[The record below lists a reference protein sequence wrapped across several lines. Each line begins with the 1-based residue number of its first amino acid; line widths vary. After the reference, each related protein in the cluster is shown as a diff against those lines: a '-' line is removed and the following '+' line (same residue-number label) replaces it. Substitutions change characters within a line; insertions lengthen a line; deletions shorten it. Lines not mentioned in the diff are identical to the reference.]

1 MDPTVRRR
9 RRPALSCWECR
20 RRKVKCDHGN
30 PCAHCARHG
39 KHCVY
44 KPFARDDSAVSPKQR
59 SGSPGLIATSNTSTA
74 TATTTAAA
82 TSAATSAAATIA
94 TATAIPPPID
104 VLPTSLS
111 GATAREN
118 IAGSNQTPSGF
129 DSAIRGGRD
138 SGLDASG
145 PCHVVDRPRRLGEP
159 SASQAGAGNN
169 TTAPAL
175 NEASETEEGL
185 RAPAPRL
192 PGTQDWQPL
201 LSKQRDWG
209 RTRWVGDATEFSSI
223 IACYAAILGKEH
235 PCVASYQKPEIA
247 PLIAEASHSLRACK
261 NRAKGIKVTR
271 PTRGLPAPFAFLG
284 APSPEVSRKMASLYF
299 ENFES
304 THRILHA
311 PTFWA
316 EYQRYCDHPA
326 SVQEEVRHIILL
338 VVGIGS
344 SLYEHA
350 DAAARQHNTELVHQW
365 IYAAETWLSGPLE
378 KDRLD
383 IAGLQVHCL
392 AMLARQIFSM
402 GGDTVWVSTG
412 SLLNAAMQIGMHR
425 DPSHLPAM
433 SLLQAEL
440 RRRLWATILE
450 LVVQSALDAWMPPR
464 ISLDEFDTRPP
475 SNINDDEISEST
487 TVLRPHPEETFTST
501 AIQIAL
507 RASFPTRLRIV
518 QFLNSLNSDH
528 SYQRALAL
536 TAELTSSI
544 QTNAALFAPKKNS
557 PEPRCTPFHRNLLD
571 YLTRRFL
578 IPLHFPFSYR
588 ARSNPLFHYSLKV
601 SLNAALA
608 LAYPEKPTPQG
619 RRRRRQ
625 QQQQQQQKT
634 PAGAPDYSNDGK
646 GEGETEEE
654 EGEEDGE
661 AGGDEDAFSRLLS
674 TAGGMFR
681 EGLRCAAAAV
691 SLELLAHAEAQRRD
705 GSLRRSAHLRGALV
719 RAVAHLLAHAEA
731 RVARGAETNVKLHMF
746 LSMVLAQVRALEE
759 QEQEQEQEQGSDH
772 DDDDD
777 DDDDDERRRRGSV
790 EAAIARAARDSL
802 RFCCGLLSAR
812 AAAEGNLAA
821 VGIEGMP
828 VFDFDGFGEEVAWE
842 SFFSNGWFG

>member
-20 RRKVKCDHGN
+20 RRKVKCDHSN

-59 SGSPGLIATSNTSTA
+59 SGSPGLITTSTTTA
-74 TATTTAAA
+74 TATTT
-82 TSAATSAAATIA
+82 TTTATSAAATIA
-94 TATAIPPPID
+94 TATAIPPSIG
-104 VLPTSLS
+104 VLPNTSSS

-118 IAGSNQTPSGF
+118 IPGSNQTPSGF

-145 PCHVVDRPRRLGEP
+145 PCHVLDRPRRLEEP

-169 TTAPAL
+169 
-175 NEASETEEGL
+175 SL

-235 PCVASYQKPEIA
+235 PHVASYQKPEIA
-247 PLIAEASHSLRACK
+247 PLIAEASHALQACK
-261 NRAKGIKVTR
+261 NSAKGIKVTR
-271 PTRGLPAPFAFLG
+271 PTRGLPTPFAFLG

-316 EYQRYCDHPA
+316 DYQRYCDHPA

-350 DAAARQHNTELVHQW
+350 DAAARQHNTEVVHQW

-487 TVLRPHPEETFTST
+487 TVLRPHPKETFTST

-518 QFLNSLNSDH
+518 QFLNSLNSDR

-557 PEPRCTPFHRNLLD
+557 PKPRCTPFHRNLLD

-578 IPLHFPFSYR
+578 IPLHFPFSHR

-619 RRRRRQ
+619 RRRRRRQ
-625 QQQQQQQKT
+625 QQQQQ
-634 PAGAPDYSNDGK
+634 PAGNGK

-654 EGEEDGE
+654 EEEEEDESGK
-661 AGGDEDAFSRLLS
+661 AGGDEDAFSRLLT

-759 QEQEQEQEQGSDH
+759 QEQEEQGSDH
-772 DDDDD
+772 DNDDDD
-777 DDDDDERRRRGSV
+777 RRGGSV

-828 VFDFDGFGEEVAWE
+828 GFDFDGFGEEVAWE